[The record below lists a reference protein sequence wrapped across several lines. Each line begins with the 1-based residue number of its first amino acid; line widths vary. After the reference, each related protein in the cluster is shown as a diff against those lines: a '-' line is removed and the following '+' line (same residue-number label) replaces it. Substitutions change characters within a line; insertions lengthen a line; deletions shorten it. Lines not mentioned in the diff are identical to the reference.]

1 MACHAPETEARQEWN
16 CREEAE
22 VRAGWARKEGNV
34 VKTAMMTEF
43 AAGCGCTPGS
53 DRPLWVEMET
63 PVRRILGWSRRGRVA
78 DSSRFK
84 IF

>member
-34 VKTAMMTEF
+34 VITAMMTEF

-53 DRPLWVEMET
+53 HRPLWVEMET
-63 PVRRILGWSRRGRVA
+63 PVRRILGWSRRGRVVA
-78 DSSRFK
+78 
-84 IF
+84 